1 MSIVKRN
8 VLANLLGGGWL
19 MVLTVAI
26 TPMQVNLLGI
36 EAYGIVAFI
45 STLQVAFTAVEMG
58 LSSTL
63 TRELAADCSASKR
76 DSNDLIRTASTL
88 YWLSAGVM
96 GVALFLL
103 AGPMVQRWFNASAL
117 DPQLIERSLQVIAFY
132 LALRWPVSLYTGLL
146 TGLQRM
152 DVLNVVKV
160 STATL
165 RLAGGIAVLALWQSL
180 YAFLLWTA
188 LNALIEVVAFG
199 VACRRAHPTMPWRPG
214 IAWSKLK
221 QVWRFSVSMNALS
234 ILALLI
240 VQMDRLL
247 ISKMLTLEELGY
259 YNLAITASSVISLTV
274 AAVSTAVLPS
284 LAAAYGHGTQDEL
297 ARRCDRADRLM
308 LGLVSPVAF
317 ALIFYSEPILS
328 LWINPEAAA
337 EAARPLSWLAAGF
350 WCSAVI
356 ANVYNVAVAC
366 GVPGRHLRI
375 NAICVIPYTLGLYLL
390 IDAFGIT
397 GAAVAWLL
405 LNIIYGCLLVVPIHH
420 RLLGIST
427 LNWLRRIVLPFFALS
442 IAAFMLP
449 RLGAEFLGLE
459 RNWPAHSIPLLI
471 GLLLQL
477 CGSIALL
484 DLRKSDLPLLRTLL
498 AGMKSYARSSKS

>member
-8 VLANLLGGGWL
+8 VLANLLGGAWL
-19 MVLTVAI
+19 MVLTVVI

-88 YWLSAGVM
+88 YWLSAGGM
-96 GVALFLL
+96 GIVLFLL

-117 DPQLIERSLQVIAFY
+117 DPQLIAQSLQVIALY

-160 STATL
+160 GTATL
-165 RLAGGIAVLALWQSL
+165 RLAGSIAVLALWQSL
-180 YAFLLWTA
+180 SAFLLWTA
-188 LNALIEVVAFG
+188 LTALIEVVAFG
-199 VACRRAHPTMPWRPG
+199 IACRRAHPTMPWRPG
-214 IAWSKLK
+214 IAWSELK
-221 QVWRFSVSMNALS
+221 RVWRFSVSMNVLS
-234 ILALLI
+234 ILALLMI
-240 VQMDRLL
+240 QMDRLL

-259 YNLAITASSVISLTV
+259 YNLAYTASSAISHMV
-274 AAVSTAVLPS
+274 AAVSSAVLPS
-284 LAAAYGHGTQDEL
+284 LAAAYGHGKKDEL
-297 ARRCDRADRLM
+297 ARRYDLADRLM
-308 LGLVSPVAF
+308 MGLVTPVAF
-317 ALIFYSEPILS
+317 AMIFCGEPILS
-328 LWINPEAAA
+328 LWINPEAAVEVA
-337 EAARPLSWLAAGF
+337 EPLSWLAAGF

-366 GVPGRHLRI
+366 AVPGRLLRI
-375 NAICVIPYTLGLYLL
+375 NVISVIPYALGLYLL
-390 IDAFGIT
+390 IDAFGIM

-427 LNWLRRIVLPFFALS
+427 LKWLRRIVLPFFALG

-459 RNWPAHSIPLLI
+459 HNWQVQSISLLI
-471 GLLLQL
+471 GLFLQL
-477 CGSIALL
+477 CGSIVLL
-484 DLRKSDLPLLRTLL
+484 GLRKRDLYFLRTFL
-498 AGMKSYARSSKS
+498 ASMTSHARFTKS